1 MQRQGSTEFR
11 VCEITNNPSE
21 RSAGR
26 EAGTEGGVRPRK
38 VIVADLFESMGLISQ
53 LKEFRGKGEGFVFR
67 FT

>member
-26 EAGTEGGVRPRK
+26 EAGTGGGVRPRK
-38 VIVADLFESMGLISQ
+38 VVSGNLRDFSV
-53 LKEFRGKGEGFVFR
+53 VFR
-67 FT
+67 VRGEAL